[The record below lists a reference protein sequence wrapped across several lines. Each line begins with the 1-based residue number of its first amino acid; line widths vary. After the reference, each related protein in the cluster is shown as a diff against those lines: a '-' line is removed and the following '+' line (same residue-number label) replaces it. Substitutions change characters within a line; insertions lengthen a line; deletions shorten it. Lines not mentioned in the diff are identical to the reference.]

1 MNAAIWAPEATV
13 CLAPQPPLAVR
24 KTRSTVVLFVEDE
37 GFLRD
42 MASGVMESAGHR
54 VLKAGDAAEAMGL
67 FQRYRKIIDV
77 LLTDVV
83 LPGKNGQELAREMR
97 AIDPELKVMF
107 ISGYAE
113 NAVTR
118 QRPGEAGTHYLPK
131 PFSADS
137 LLEKIAQVLG
147 SDSAA

>member
-1 MNAAIWAPEATV
+1 MNSATWAPETTAGV
-13 CLAPQPPLAVR
+13 VAHHPLPLR

-37 GFLRD
+37 DFLRE

-54 VLKAGDAAEAMGL
+54 VLKARNAAGAMDL
-67 FQRYRKIIDV
+67 FRRYRKIVDV

-83 LPGKNGQELAREMR
+83 LPGKNGQELAKEMR
-97 AIDPELKVMF
+97 ATAPELKVMF

-113 NAVTR
+113 NVITR
-118 QRPGEAGTHYLPK
+118 QRPCATGTFYLPK

-137 LLEKIAQVLG
+137 LLEKIDQVLG
-147 SDSAA
+147 LR